1 MDYKYIKQYADHG
14 MLVDLNP
21 YFEIYETGL
30 KEGWMV
36 KPEVFAERSIGT
48 VEQDPLVYG
57 STPDAR
63 SWRDIVFCIF
73 FCTIASYFCIDCGVA
88 SAAQH
93 EDDAAVPGV
102 VLPAFYHWRQCGSSM
117 LIFLSSLKQI
127 PTSLYEASK
136 VDGASAWHQFWKITF
151 PLLTPTIFFNL
162 VMQMSL

>member
-30 KEGWMV
+30 EEGWMV

-63 SWRDIVFCIF
+63 S
-73 FCTIASYFCIDCGVA
+73 
-88 SAAQH
+88 
-93 EDDAAVPGV
+93 
-102 VLPAFYHWRQCGSSM
+102 
-117 LIFLSSLKQI
+117 
-127 PTSLYEASK
+127 
-136 VDGASAWHQFWKITF
+136 
-151 PLLTPTIFFNL
+151 
-162 VMQMSL
+162 